1 MRSREELAALARV
14 WTEALSDLSNEELR
28 AAVRHCLRTSRFPP
42 TPAEVLAARGAARTQ
57 GACAPAQ
64 GVQGLPG
71 VSAKSGQPG
80 TPANPNVLTDEQ
92 FARRKA
98 ASEEFFR
105 RLRERGIMGRASG
118 EEIAQGAQIAQSPGG
133 APCAG
138 NAPCAQNAP
147 RMGNAQRA
155 EIAPCAGSAPG
166 ARGPGREGK

>member
-1 MRSREELAALARV
+1 MPSERAVYAELLRIGAVFSREMRSREELAALARV

-57 GACAPAQ
+57 GAPAQ
-64 GVQGLPG
+64 GVQGLPA

-118 EEIAQGAQIAQSPGG
+118 EEIAQNPGI
-133 APCAG
+133 
-138 NAPCAQNAP
+138 
-147 RMGNAQRA
+147 AQRA